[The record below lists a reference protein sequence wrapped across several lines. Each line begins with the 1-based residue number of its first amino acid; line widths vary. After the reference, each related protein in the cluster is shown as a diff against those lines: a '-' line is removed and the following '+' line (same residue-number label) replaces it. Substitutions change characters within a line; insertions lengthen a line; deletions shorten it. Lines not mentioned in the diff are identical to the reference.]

1 MPSNYNS
8 EYKEKI
14 FLEWLNLG
22 QPGGRVLQRHIP
34 TDPLMA
40 NVPVIETLQRWIQ
53 EEWMERADIIN
64 AQVKDELEGRIV
76 KEKVEM
82 LSRHAEIGK
91 EVTDKALEY
100 LRDNEFTTSANA
112 LRALVEGIRIE
123 KESRGIPD
131 ALEKMQ
137 STSDEKLAKEVY
149 ELLEKGQITIEPNE

>member
-14 FLEWLNLG
+14 FLEWFNLG

-34 TDPLMA
+34 IDPLMG

-53 EEWMERADIIN
+53 EEWTERADIIN
-64 AQVKDELEGRIV
+64 EQVKAELEGTIV

-91 EVTDKALEY
+91 EITDKAIEY
-100 LRDNEFTTSANA
+100 FRENEFTTSANA
-112 LRALVEGIRIE
+112 LNALVQGVRIE

-131 ALEKMQ
+131 ALQKMQ
-137 STSDEKLAKEVY
+137 TTSDEKLAEEVY
-149 ELLEKGQITIEPNE
+149 KLLEKGQITIEPNE